1 MFISVV
7 IGPDAAAAEDA
18 SGNLEYEE
26 FSDDEDLDELL
37 NKAATDTED
46 DAKRTSHPSL
56 TPHTARPVTRGP
68 SGEPH
73 RFIPN
78 ACLINSCVYY

>member
-1 MFISVV
+1 MFICVL

-46 DAKRTSHPSL
+46 DAKRTSHP
-56 TPHTARPVTRGP
+56 PVTA
-68 SGEPH
+68 SSASL
-73 RFIPN
+73 F
-78 ACLINSCVYY
+78 